1 MNPALIHF
9 YSDRNVGDA
18 AILAALSRLAGVR
31 GFDVLG
37 PNDKARAAEASALI
51 SVGGDIF
58 NNARPG
64 LVTRRFLSK
73 LSQLR
78 WAPQKT
84 MLFGQ
89 SIPPSCDGVA
99 LNLLAKHLRR
109 ISSVTVRDPQSV
121 EKLSGRGTAV
131 FSIRSFNHMYPTDE
145 ADYMRRMVDTM
156 VRLSD
161 AGLSVAVLL
170 QAEVDEAD
178 SDRTLCEAL
187 RQQFSRLK
195 ILDPFQA
202 DGEPWRVALG
212 ALGEA
217 RTVIGTRYHTAIFR
231 MVMGRMPVGLW
242 YSNKGEDLHRRF
254 HVPGSTSDG
263 FNPAVIAPMALRGY
277 RSDSQH
283 VAPVGCRVSKAD
295 SVSAAP
301 SLWRNVLWM
310 AGAESAARVT
320 RILAALALAYALS
333 PAVFGAAALVMTIA
347 DLMRTPTRNGVLQAI
362 VRADEGALPGTI
374 AAAVRL
380 NWLVHLALAALQCA
394 IAFPLARFMG
404 APEIAWPLV
413 ALSGIFLC

>member
-121 EKLSGRGTAV
+121 EKLSGRGFKVGLSVDNVFALRPEDADLKNAHAMFEGAGLVAADTAV

-170 QAEVDEAD
+170 QADVDEAD

-263 FNPAVIAPMALRGY
+263 FNPAVIAPMALRHANSSFDAEAL
-277 RSDSQH
+277 RAQVERDFDAAIDQIHNTLLLSD
-283 VAPVGCRVSKAD
+283 
-295 SVSAAP
+295 AA
-301 SLWRNVLWM
+301 
-310 AGAESAARVT
+310 
-320 RILAALALAYALS
+320 
-333 PAVFGAAALVMTIA
+333 
-347 DLMRTPTRNGVLQAI
+347 
-362 VRADEGALPGTI
+362 
-374 AAAVRL
+374 
-380 NWLVHLALAALQCA
+380 
-394 IAFPLARFMG
+394 
-404 APEIAWPLV
+404 
-413 ALSGIFLC
+413 